1 MRIHH
6 WKARPVMAFHFNK
19 KESPTRATRRLS
31 RERIGRALDCL
42 QKPDRLAAVHRVR
55 KEIKKIRATLELVHD
70 RMEGDVYRKC
80 TKMLRAVAKRLQDP
94 RDAHVRPRT
103 LERLVARFKGRLPA
117 RSFSEIRKCLRRNCR
132 EETREFVKGK
142 SLAVVGRR
150 LRKLNLRA
158 GDLKVKAEGWTALR
172 SGLEES
178 YRRGQKSLAMVL
190 QEASS
195 KNFHQWRKHVQDL
208 GYHLRLLGPI
218 QPERLRASAGEMK
231 TLSRYLGDD
240 HDLVM
245 LRQFVARR
253 CSRKCA
259 GALKL
264 LNELIALRQTELRTA
279 ALALGARCYAERPSR
294 FCGRLE
300 NYWHVWRAGKRS
312 RN

>member
-1 MRIHH
+1 
-6 WKARPVMAFHFNK
+6 MAFHFNK
-19 KESPTRATRRLS
+19 KESPTRATRSLS

-158 GDLKVKAEGWTALR
+158 GDLKVKAEGWTALDR
-172 SGLEES
+172 VWRKVIAADKSHWRWCFRRHRRKIFINGGNMCRTSGITCVCS
-178 YRRGQKSLAMVL
+178 APSSRNACVRRG
-190 QEASS
+190 
-195 KNFHQWRKHVQDL
+195 
-208 GYHLRLLGPI
+208 
-218 QPERLRASAGEMK
+218 
-231 TLSRYLGDD
+231 GDENAEP
-240 HDLVM
+240 VSG
-245 LRQFVARR
+245 RR
-253 CSRKCA
+253 S
-259 GALKL
+259 
-264 LNELIALRQTELRTA
+264 
-279 ALALGARCYAERPSR
+279 
-294 FCGRLE
+294 
-300 NYWHVWRAGKRS
+300 
-312 RN
+312 